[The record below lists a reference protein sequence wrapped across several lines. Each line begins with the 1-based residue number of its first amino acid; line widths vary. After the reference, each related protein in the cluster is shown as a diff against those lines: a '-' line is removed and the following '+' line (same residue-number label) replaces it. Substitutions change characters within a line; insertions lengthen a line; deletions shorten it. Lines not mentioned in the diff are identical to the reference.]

1 MKAKTIL
8 SEVFFY
14 AVGLVI
20 LVGFF
25 LLSMFLIS
33 KGIPEGHRDMVKDI
47 LATLRDA
54 MMIIIG
60 YFYGTSKSSAD
71 KNATIAK
78 VLNPPDNK
86 TDQLNPE

>member
-33 KGIPEGHRDMVKDI
+33 KGIP
-47 LATLRDA
+47 
-54 MMIIIG
+54 
-60 YFYGTSKSSAD
+60 
-71 KNATIAK
+71 
-78 VLNPPDNK
+78 
-86 TDQLNPE
+86 